1 MVCNMYKGGK
11 WYRYVEGMCTH
22 RDKEGVC
29 LAAFFIYQVALV
41 YVWILF
47 LLSTNDI
54 ETFYCPNKIT
64 GKVFAVYL
72 NYSTNE

>member
-1 MVCNMYKGGK
+1 
-11 WYRYVEGMCTH
+11 MCTH

-29 LAAFFIYQVALV
+29 LAAFFIYQIALV
-41 YVWILF
+41 YVLDFYF

-64 GKVFAVYL
+64 GKVFTVYL
-72 NYSTNE
+72 NNSTNEQNNN

>member
-1 MVCNMYKGGK
+1 
-11 WYRYVEGMCTH
+11 MCTH

-64 GKVFAVYL
+64 GKVFTVHF
-72 NYSTNE
+72 NNSTNEQNNN

>member
-1 MVCNMYKGGK
+1 
-11 WYRYVEGMCTH
+11 MCTH
-22 RDKEGVC
+22 RDREGVC

-47 LLSTNDI
+47 LLSTYDI

-64 GKVFAVYL
+64 GKVFTVYL
-72 NYSTNE
+72 NNSTNEQNNS

>member
-1 MVCNMYKGGK
+1 
-11 WYRYVEGMCTH
+11 MCTH

-29 LAAFFIYQVALV
+29 LAAFLIYQVALV
-41 YVWILF
+41 YVWVLF

-64 GKVFAVYL
+64 GKIL
-72 NYSTNE
+72 LSI

>member
-1 MVCNMYKGGK
+1 
-11 WYRYVEGMCTH
+11 MCTL

-64 GKVFAVYL
+64 GKIFYCL
-72 NYSTNE
+72 FEQ

>member
-1 MVCNMYKGGK
+1 
-11 WYRYVEGMCTH
+11 MCTH

-64 GKVFAVYL
+64 GKNFTVYL
-72 NYSTNE
+72 NNSTNEQNNN